1 MEFVVVS
8 LIANVPDPRT
18 GVLPSQH
25 ARLTEV
31 TRLGQLVERLGFDGY
46 QIGERHGAPF
56 LCSSPSVL
64 LAAVAAHT
72 SRIRL
77 LTGVTVLTLHD
88 PLQVAEQYALVDH
101 LSSGRL
107 DLVIAKGNHAP
118 HYETFG
124 LDPAEQWDVLA
135 EKYYLLRRLWSEE
148 NVTWSGR
155 FRTPLDGVTSQPRP
169 YQDQIRIWHGSSTS
183 QQTTE
188 LAARNGDPLFSANGF
203 FPMARYKELI
213 DHYRQRWSDYGHAS
227 EPVLG
232 VAFPALL
239 IRETSQAAVEAYRPF
254 WNAMR
259 SAPAFKSNGSPFW
272 ELEEFIDQGSALV
285 GSPQQVVEKLHR
297 FTEIYQQQLTAISVD
312 SLPFEWG
319 QEQLERFAADIVPPL
334 RRAYPNSVWQ
344 GSQDTID
351 RQVAV
356 PLV

>member
-1 MEFVVVS
+1 MEFVAFS
-8 LIANVPDPRT
+8 LIINVPDPGT
-18 GVLPSQH
+18 GVVPSQH
-25 ARLTEV
+25 EQLEEV
-31 TRLGQLVERLGFDGY
+31 IRLGQTVERLGFDGF

-88 PLQVAEQYALVDH
+88 PLQVAEQYALLDH
-101 LSSGRL
+101 VSGGRL

-124 LDPAEQWDVLA
+124 LDPALQWDVLA

-155 FRTPLDGVTSQPRP
+155 FRGPLDAVTSQPRP

-183 QQTTE
+183 QRTTE

-203 FPMARYKELI
+203 FPVARYQELI
-213 DHYRQRWSDYGHAS
+213 DHYRQRWSDYGHAHD
-227 EPVLG
+227 PVLG
-232 VAFPALL
+232 VGFPALL
-239 IRETSQAAVEAYRPF
+239 IRDTSQAAIEAYRPF

-259 SAPAFKSNGSPFW
+259 STPAAKHNGSPFW
-272 ELEEFIDQGSALV
+272 ELEEFIDQGSALI
-285 GSPQQVVEKLHR
+285 GSPQQVIEKVHR
-297 FTEIYQQQLTAISVD
+297 FTENYQQQVMTIGVD
-312 SLPFEWG
+312 SLPFEWQ
-319 QEQLERFAADIVPPL
+319 QEQLERFAAEIIPPL

-344 GSQDTID
+344 RSQ
-351 RQVAV
+351 QAV
-356 PLV
+356 SQQ